1 MAPMIVFA
9 GSSAHR
15 ASSKAG
21 KEARVQ
27 EDHSLRV
34 RTVFA
39 GDDDGSH
46 VNNWSQKH
54 FTLLLSRTIDVVFNH
69 KRLYANVQQPDPE
82 VRIDRDHSLC
92 FEPQG
97 RLNLTRRYVR
107 PQCCLQL
114 ISYLFKDSQ
123 RWKEFPVATW
133 VCHALKCQCKPIM
146 HIVDRFACSNPL

>member
-1 MAPMIVFA
+1 MIAFT

-82 VRIDRDHSLC
+82 VLLDHTHFFHLTL
-92 FEPQG
+92 QG
-97 RLNLTRRYVR
+97 SLNLTRRYGRVAAM
-107 PQCCLQL
+107 LSAADQL
-114 ISYLFKDSQ
+114 SVQGQS
-123 RWKEFPVATW
+123 
-133 VCHALKCQCKPIM
+133 ALEGIPRSDLGRSSM
-146 HIVDRFACSNPL
+146 HVQMQAGGM